1 MVRVFKRMRHLRG
14 KLLAIRLGPGA
25 AILPP
30 EVTKIH
36 MNFATDIHDGHW
48 GPRRFWRNCLP
59 RLKYWN
65 PAVSMTVTRT
75 QDQEGPAL
83 MTIQFT
89 TPEEAAAITPEISS
103 PADKVDSTAPITQ
116 GQAVSIT
123 NRVETI
129 NMKHRVDSEIL
140 NELLKLTNARVIKA
154 KPEELREI
162 AELERLE
169 AEAERDQAEQ
179 EKIYAKQRRER
190 AMLKA
195 AQAAPGES
203 VKS

>member
-1 MVRVFKRMRHLRG
+1 
-14 KLLAIRLGPGA
+14 
-25 AILPP
+25 
-30 EVTKIH
+30 
-36 MNFATDIHDGHW
+36 MNFAVDIHDGHW

-83 MTIQFT
+83 MTVHFT
-89 TPEEAAAITPEISS
+89 TPEEAATTDPEISS
-103 PADKVDSTAPITQ
+103 SADKVESTAPVAEGKAGPITD
-116 GQAVSIT
+116 
-123 NRVETI
+123 RVETL
-129 NMKHRVDSEIL
+129 NMKHRVESEIL
-140 NELLKLTNARVIKA
+140 NELLKLTNAKVVKP

-162 AELERLE
+162 AELERLD

-179 EKIYAKQRRER
+179 EKIYARQRRER

-195 AQAAPGES
+195 AQAAPGEI
-203 VKS
+203 VKG